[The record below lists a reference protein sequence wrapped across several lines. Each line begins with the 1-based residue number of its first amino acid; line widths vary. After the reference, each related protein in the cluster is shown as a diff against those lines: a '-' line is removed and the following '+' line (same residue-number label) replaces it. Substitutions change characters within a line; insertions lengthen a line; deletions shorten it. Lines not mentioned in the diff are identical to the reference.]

1 MSVKERSMICKRC
14 NGDHRSIDCPYYKT
28 ANKRESETYCSECRC
43 LPYKTLVSNK
53 LDALCRKNTFIVDN
67 WSRKYCKSFI
77 GNNDVN
83 GIIMKFIN
91 MTEYDAFLDFKEQ
104 KILRQHTC
112 NEITLELR
120 NDGTY
125 SWKEIRWDERSSTNE
140 FFKY

>member
-1 MSVKERSMICKRC
+1 
-14 NGDHRSIDCPYYKT
+14 
-28 ANKRESETYCSECRC
+28 
-43 LPYKTLVSNK
+43 
-53 LDALCRKNTFIVDN
+53 
-67 WSRKYCKSFI
+67 
-77 GNNDVN
+77 
-83 GIIMKFIN
+83 